1 MGKEF
6 LSEEKVFKEIDA
18 HIDRV
23 KTTIR
28 IAKTVIEALKSF
40 QGKPLNQFQRIEKAV
55 KKLLPDYTVRY
66 HRDYG
71 TYRLPIWGNEID
83 YQKSINM
90 LIARDHETSLQIQSV
105 IEHNHYLYNE
115 TRINELEAKKTA
127 LPEAVSKF
135 NQGLALIKEA
145 QKIAEGH
152 PDHYL
157 YPLSKL
163 FQLT

>member
-1 MGKEF
+1 MEKEF
-6 LSEEKVFKEIDA
+6 LSEEKIIKEIDA
-18 HIDRV
+18 YIDRV
-23 KTTIR
+23 KTTFR
-28 IAKTVIEALKSF
+28 IAKTVIEALKTF
-40 QGKPLNQFQRIEKAV
+40 QGKPPNQFQRIEKAV
-55 KKLLPDYTVRY
+55 KKALPDYTVRY

-71 TYRLPIWGNEID
+71 NYRLIIWGNGVD
-83 YQKSINM
+83 YQNSVNM

-105 IEHNHYLYNE
+105 IEHNHYLLNE
-115 TRINELEAKKTA
+115 TRINELEAKKLA

-152 PDHYL
+152 LDHYL